1 LRTSFCLPIFRKLDP
16 AGKGLIRRDVIMEA
30 LTCYGDRMS
39 ADQLSEI
46 LRKTC
51 DENNSGH
58 NDEFFD
64 YRYVSKGFW
73 EFLGLCIFV
82 AGWRKSTDFAILDL
96 NRFNKNWILLLNDI
110 LRIDFLSVV

>member
-1 LRTSFCLPIFRKLDP
+1 LYTLQVIDAKILRAFEGKERLSVCLPIFRKLDP

-64 YRYVSKGFW
+64 YRS
-73 EFLGLCIFV
+73 
-82 AGWRKSTDFAILDL
+82 
-96 NRFNKNWILLLNDI
+96 
-110 LRIDFLSVV
+110 